1 MATDDEL
8 YEIGRRAYGIRPADY
23 KNKLEGLAAERRA
36 LYEEGWDKGY
46 ARGRGDSDRAADWL
60 LTDEA
65 AWPLVSLVVEGSDH
79 TVSNRDALWDV
90 KSALKTLHD
99 RITGGG
105 Q

>member
-1 MATDDEL
+1 MATPTDDEL
-8 YEIGRRAYGIRPADY
+8 WEIGRRAYGIRPADY

-36 LYEEGWDKGY
+36 LYEAGY
-46 ARGRGDSDRAADWL
+46 AAGYKQGVRDSHKVDVAWL

-65 AWPLVSLVVEGSDH
+65 VDFWNEQTEDWYQPRKV
-79 TVSNRDALWDV
+79 
-90 KSALKTLHD
+90 LKALHD